1 MEKTKYKMNKSKIKL
16 LTFILLVLVSNSV
29 LAEAYFDISDDN
41 IKIETNF
48 IGKEV
53 IIFGILNDD
62 QDTILTIKGPEKNAV
77 IQKKERILGFWFNT
91 KQITYNQIPSIFF
104 IASSNNIEDILPAS
118 TIIKEELS
126 FNYLLENKTSQRNF
140 ISDVSL
146 DTWKDNFV
154 RIKKSK
160 NLFKEYSVENIDNKL
175 FQTRI
180 FFPAKSIPGE
190 YKVNVY
196 QIEDNLILN
205 NKEKIITLKKSGIGS
220 QIYNFAHKNA
230 AAYGLFAIIF
240 AVLSGFIA
248 ATLFRRS

>member
-1 MEKTKYKMNKSKIKL
+1 MNKRKIKL
-16 LTFILLVLVSNSV
+16 TAFILLFLFSNAV
-29 LAEAYFDISDDN
+29 VAEAYFDISENN

-62 QDTILTIKGPEKNAV
+62 QETIMTIKGPEKNAL

-91 KQITYNQIPSIFF
+91 KKITYNQIPSIFF
-104 IASSNNIEDILPAS
+104 IASSNEIEDILPTS

-126 FNYLLENKTSQRNF
+126 FDYLLENKTSQRNF
-140 ISDVSL
+140 ISDISL
-146 DTWKDNFV
+146 DTWKSNFV
-154 RIKKSK
+154 RIKKNK
-160 NLFKEYSVENIDNKL
+160 NLFKEYEIENIDNKL

-196 QIEDNLILN
+196 QIKDNLILN
-205 NKEKIITLKKSGIGS
+205 NKEKVITLKKSGIGN
-220 QIYNFAHKNA
+220 QIYNFAHNNA

-240 AVLSGFIA
+240 AVLSGFLA

>member
-1 MEKTKYKMNKSKIKL
+1 MNKNKIKFA
-16 LTFILLVLVSNSV
+16 TFIIVVFISNIV
-29 LAEAYFDISDDN
+29 LAEAYFDISEEN

-62 QDTILTIKGPEKNAV
+62 QDTIITIKGPEKNAV

-91 KQITYNQIPSIFF
+91 KKIIYNNIPSIFF
-104 IASSNNIEDILPAS
+104 IASSNDIEDILPTS
-118 TIIKEELS
+118 SIIKEELS
-126 FNYLLENKTSQRNF
+126 FKYLLENKTSKRNF
-140 ISDVSL
+140 ISDISL
-146 DTWKDNFV
+146 ETWKDNFV

-160 NLFKEYSVENIDNKL
+160 NLFKEYNIEKIDNKL
-175 FQTRI
+175 FQTRV
-180 FFPAKSIPGE
+180 FFPTKSIPGE

-196 QIEDNLILN
+196 QIKNNLILN

-220 QIYNFAHKNA
+220 QIYNFAHMNA

-240 AVLSGFIA
+240 AILSGFLA
-248 ATLFRRS
+248 ATLFRRY

>member
-1 MEKTKYKMNKSKIKL
+1 MNKSKIKL
-16 LTFILLVLVSNSV
+16 ITFILLILISNSV

-53 IIFGILNDD
+53 IIFGILNDN

-91 KQITYNQIPSIFF
+91 KKIKYNQIPTIFF

-146 DTWKDNFV
+146 NTWKDNFV

-160 NLFKEYSVENIDNKL
+160 NLFKEYKIEKIDNKL

-180 FFPAKSIPGE
+180 FFPAKSIPGD

-196 QIEDNLILN
+196 QIKDNLIIN
-205 NKEKIITLKKSGIGS
+205 NKEKVITLKKSGIGN

-240 AVLSGFIA
+240 AVLSGFLA

>member
-1 MEKTKYKMNKSKIKL
+1 MNKRKIKL
-16 LTFILLVLVSNSV
+16 TAFILLFLFSNAV
-29 LAEAYFDISDDN
+29 VAEAYFDISENN

-62 QDTILTIKGPEKNAV
+62 QETIMTIKGPEKNAL

-91 KQITYNQIPSIFF
+91 KKITYNQIPSIFF
-104 IASSNNIEDILPAS
+104 IASSNEIEDILPTS

-126 FNYLLENKTSQRNF
+126 FDYLLENKTSQRNF
-140 ISDVSL
+140 ISDISL
-146 DTWKDNFV
+146 DTWKSNFV

-160 NLFKEYSVENIDNKL
+160 NLFKEYEIENIDNKL

-180 FFPAKSIPGE
+180 FFPAKSIPGN

-196 QIEDNLILN
+196 QIKDNLILN
-205 NKEKIITLKKSGIGS
+205 NKEKIINLKKSGIGN

-240 AVLSGFIA
+240 AVLSGFLA

>member
-1 MEKTKYKMNKSKIKL
+1 MNKRKIKL
-16 LTFILLVLVSNSV
+16 TAFIFLFLFSNAV
-29 LAEAYFDISDDN
+29 VAEAYFDISENN

-62 QDTILTIKGPEKNAV
+62 QETIMTIKGPEKNAL

-91 KQITYNQIPSIFF
+91 KKITYNQIPSIFF
-104 IASSNNIEDILPAS
+104 IASSNEIEDILPTS

-126 FNYLLENKTSQRNF
+126 FDYLLENKTSQRNF
-140 ISDVSL
+140 ISDISL
-146 DTWKDNFV
+146 DTWKSNFV
-154 RIKKSK
+154 RIKKNK
-160 NLFKEYSVENIDNKL
+160 NLFKEYEIENIDNKL

-190 YKVNVY
+190 YTVNVY
-196 QIEDNLILN
+196 QIKDNLILN
-205 NKEKIITLKKSGIGS
+205 SKEKVITLKKSGIGN

-240 AVLSGFIA
+240 AVLSGFLA

>member
-1 MEKTKYKMNKSKIKL
+1 MNKRKIKL
-16 LTFILLVLVSNSV
+16 TAFILLFLFSNSV
-29 LAEAYFDISDDN
+29 VAEAYFDISENN

-53 IIFGILNDD
+53 IIFGILNDN
-62 QDTILTIKGPEKNAV
+62 QETIMTIKGPEKNAL

-91 KQITYNQIPSIFF
+91 KKITYNQIPSIFF
-104 IASSNNIEDILPAS
+104 IASSNEIEDILPTS

-126 FNYLLENKTSQRNF
+126 FDYLLENKTSQRNF
-140 ISDVSL
+140 ISDISL

-154 RIKKSK
+154 RIKKNK
-160 NLFKEYSVENIDNKL
+160 NLFKEYDIEKIDNKL

-196 QIEDNLILN
+196 QIKNNLILN
-205 NKEKIITLKKSGIGS
+205 NKEKIITLKKSGVGS
-220 QIYNFAHKNA
+220 QIYHFAHKNA
-230 AAYGLFAIIF
+230 AAYGLFTIIF
-240 AVLSGFIA
+240 AIISGFLA

>member
-1 MEKTKYKMNKSKIKL
+1 MK
-16 LTFILLVLVSNSV
+16 ILLFLFSNSV
-29 LAEAYFDISDDN
+29 VAEAYFDISENN

-62 QDTILTIKGPEKNAV
+62 HETIMTIKGPEKNAL

-91 KQITYNQIPSIFF
+91 KKITYNQIPSIFF
-104 IASSNNIEDILPAS
+104 IASSKKIEDILPTS

-126 FNYLLENKTSQRNF
+126 FDYLLENKTSQRNF
-140 ISDVSL
+140 ISDISL

-154 RIKKSK
+154 RIKKNK
-160 NLFKEYSVENIDNKL
+160 NLFKEYDIEKIDNKL

-196 QIEDNLILN
+196 QIKNNLILN
-205 NKEKIITLKKSGIGS
+205 NKEKIITLKKSGFGS

-240 AVLSGFIA
+240 AIMSGFLA

>member
-1 MEKTKYKMNKSKIKL
+1 MNKKIIKL
-16 LTFILLVLVSNSV
+16 ITLILLVLIPNVI
-29 LAEAYFDISDDN
+29 LAEAYFDISEDN

-48 IGKEV
+48 TGKEV
-53 IIFGILNDD
+53 IIFGILNDG
-62 QDTILTIKGPEKNAV
+62 QETIMTIKGPQKNAV

-91 KQITYNQIPSIFF
+91 KQITYNEIPSVFF
-104 IASSNNIEDILPAS
+104 IASSKNIEDILPAS

-146 DTWKDNFV
+146 DNWKDNFV
-154 RIKKSK
+154 RINKNK
-160 NLFKEYSVENIDNKL
+160 NLFKKYNVEKIDNKL

-196 QIEDNLILN
+196 QIQNNLILN
-205 NKEKIITLKKSGIGS
+205 NKEKIITLKKSGVGS
-220 QIYNFAHKNA
+220 QIYNFAHNNA

-240 AVLSGFIA
+240 AIMSGFLA

>member
-1 MEKTKYKMNKSKIKL
+1 MKKKIIKL
-16 LTFILLVLVSNSV
+16 LTLILLVLTSNAI
-29 LAEAYFDISDDN
+29 LAEAYFDISEDN

-62 QDTILTIKGPEKNAV
+62 QETIMTIKGPQKNAV

-91 KQITYNQIPSIFF
+91 KQIIYNQIPSIFF
-104 IASSNNIEDILPAS
+104 IASSKNIEDILPAS

-126 FNYLLENKTSQRNF
+126 FKYLLENKTSQRNF

-146 DTWKDNFV
+146 ENWKDNFI
-154 RIKKSK
+154 RINKNK
-160 NLFKEYSVENIDNKL
+160 NLFKEYNVEKIDNKL

-196 QIEDNLILN
+196 QIKNNLILN
-205 NKEKIITLKKSGIGS
+205 NKEKIITLKKSGVGN
-220 QIYNFAHKNA
+220 QIYNFANNNA
-230 AAYGLFAIIF
+230 AAYGLFVIIF
-240 AVLSGFIA
+240 AIMSGFLA

>member
-1 MEKTKYKMNKSKIKL
+1 MNKSKIKL
-16 LTFILLVLVSNSV
+16 IAFILSILFSNIV
-29 LAEAYFDISDDN
+29 LAEAYFDISENN

-53 IIFGILNDD
+53 IIFGILNND
-62 QDTILTIKGPEKNAV
+62 QETILTIKGPEKNAV

-91 KQITYNQIPSIFF
+91 KQVTYNQIPSIFF
-104 IASSNNIEDILPAS
+104 IASSNEIEDILPTS

-126 FNYLLENKTSQRNF
+126 FDYLLENKTSKRNF
-140 ISDVSL
+140 ISDISL

-154 RIKKSK
+154 RIKKNK
-160 NLFKEYSVENIDNKL
+160 NLFKEYKIENIDNKL

-196 QIEDNLILN
+196 QIKNNLILN
-205 NKEKIITLKKSGIGS
+205 NKEKVITLKKSGIGN

-230 AAYGLFAIIF
+230 AAYGLFAIVF
-240 AVLSGFIA
+240 AVLSGFLA

>member
-1 MEKTKYKMNKSKIKL
+1 MEKIKYKMNKSKIKL
-16 LTFILLVLVSNSV
+16 ITFILLILISNSV

-62 QDTILTIKGPEKNAV
+62 QDTILTIKGPERNAV

-146 DTWKDNFV
+146 DIWKDNFV

-160 NLFKEYSVENIDNKL
+160 NLFKEYNVENIDNKL

-196 QIEDNLILN
+196 QIENNLILN

-240 AVLSGFIA
+240 AVLSGFLA

>member
-1 MEKTKYKMNKSKIKL
+1 MNKSKIKL
-16 LTFILLVLVSNSV
+16 TAFILLVLFSNTV
-29 LAEAYFDISDDN
+29 LAEAYFDISENN

-53 IIFGILNDD
+53 IIFGILNND
-62 QDTILTIKGPEKNAV
+62 QETILTIKGPEKNAV

-104 IASSNNIEDILPAS
+104 IASSNEIKDILPTS

-140 ISDVSL
+140 ISDISL
-146 DTWKDNFV
+146 DTWKNNFV
-154 RIKKSK
+154 RIKKNK
-160 NLFKEYSVENIDNKL
+160 NLFKEYNIEKIDNKL

-196 QIEDNLILN
+196 QIKNNLILN
-205 NKEKIITLKKSGIGS
+205 NKEKIITLKKSGVGS

-240 AVLSGFIA
+240 AVLSGFLA

>member
-1 MEKTKYKMNKSKIKL
+1 MNKDKIKL
-16 LTFILLVLVSNSV
+16 TAFILLVLFSNTA
-29 LAEAYFDISDDN
+29 LAEAYFDISENN

-62 QDTILTIKGPEKNAV
+62 QETIMTIKGPEKNAV

-91 KQITYNQIPSIFF
+91 KKIIYNEIPSIFF
-104 IASSNNIEDILPAS
+104 IASSNNIKDILPAS
-118 TIIKEELS
+118 SIIKNELS

-140 ISDVSL
+140 ISGVSL
-146 DTWKDNFV
+146 EAWKNNFV

-160 NLFKEYSVENIDNKL
+160 NLFKEYSIEKIDNKL
-175 FQTRI
+175 FQTRV

-196 QIEDNLILN
+196 QIKNNLILN
-205 NKEKIITLKKSGIGS
+205 NKEKIITLKKSGIGNH
-220 QIYNFAHKNA
+220 IYNFAHNNA

-240 AVLSGFIA
+240 AILSGFLA
-248 ATLFRRS
+248 ATLFRRY

>member
-1 MEKTKYKMNKSKIKL
+1 MNKRKIKL
-16 LTFILLVLVSNSV
+16 TAFILLFLFSNAV
-29 LAEAYFDISDDN
+29 VAEAYFDISENN

-62 QDTILTIKGPEKNAV
+62 QETIMTIKGPEKNAL

-91 KQITYNQIPSIFF
+91 KKITYNQIPSIFF
-104 IASSNNIEDILPAS
+104 IASSNEIEDILPTS

-126 FNYLLENKTSQRNF
+126 FDYLLENKTSQRNF
-140 ISDVSL
+140 ISDISL
-146 DTWKDNFV
+146 DTWMSNFV
-154 RIKKSK
+154 RIKKNK
-160 NLFKEYSVENIDNKL
+160 NLFKEYEIENIDNKL

-196 QIEDNLILN
+196 QIKDNLILN
-205 NKEKIITLKKSGIGS
+205 KKEKVITLKKSGIGN

-240 AVLSGFIA
+240 AVLSGFLA

>member
-1 MEKTKYKMNKSKIKL
+1 MNKRKIKL
-16 LTFILLVLVSNSV
+16 TAFILLFLFSNAV
-29 LAEAYFDISDDN
+29 VAEAYFDISENN

-62 QDTILTIKGPEKNAV
+62 QETIMTIKGPEKNAL

-91 KQITYNQIPSIFF
+91 KKITYNQIPSIFF
-104 IASSNNIEDILPAS
+104 IASSNEIEDILPTS

-126 FNYLLENKTSQRNF
+126 FDYLLENKTSQRNF
-140 ISDVSL
+140 ISDISL
-146 DTWKDNFV
+146 DTWKSNFV
-154 RIKKSK
+154 RIKKNK
-160 NLFKEYSVENIDNKL
+160 NLFKEYEIENIDNKL

-196 QIEDNLILN
+196 QIKDNLIIN
-205 NKEKIITLKKSGIGS
+205 NKEKVIILKKSGIGN

-240 AVLSGFIA
+240 AVLSGFLA

>member
-1 MEKTKYKMNKSKIKL
+1 MNKNKIKFA
-16 LTFILLVLVSNSV
+16 TFIIVVFISNIV
-29 LAEAYFDISDDN
+29 LAEAYFDISEEN

-62 QDTILTIKGPEKNAV
+62 QDTIITIKGPEKNAV

-91 KQITYNQIPSIFF
+91 KKIIYNKIPSIFF
-104 IASSNNIEDILPAS
+104 IASSNDIEDILPTS
-118 TIIKEELS
+118 SIIKEELS
-126 FNYLLENKTSQRNF
+126 FKYLLENKTSKRNF
-140 ISDVSL
+140 ISDISL
-146 DTWKDNFV
+146 ETWKDNFV

-160 NLFKEYSVENIDNKL
+160 NLFKEYNIEKIDNKL
-175 FQTRI
+175 FQTRV
-180 FFPAKSIPGE
+180 FFPTKSIPGE

-196 QIEDNLILN
+196 QIKNNLILN

-220 QIYNFAHKNA
+220 QIYNFAHMNA

-240 AVLSGFIA
+240 AILSGFLA
-248 ATLFRRS
+248 ATLFRRY

>member
-1 MEKTKYKMNKSKIKL
+1 MNKKIIKL
-16 LTFILLVLVSNSV
+16 ITFILLVLIPNAI
-29 LAEAYFDISDDN
+29 LAEAYFDISEDN

-53 IIFGILNDD
+53 IIFGILNDG
-62 QDTILTIKGPEKNAV
+62 QETIMTIKGPQKNAV

-91 KQITYNQIPSIFF
+91 KQITYNEIPSVFF
-104 IASSNNIEDILPAS
+104 IASSKNIEDILPAS

-146 DTWKDNFV
+146 ENWRDNFV
-154 RIKKSK
+154 RINKNK
-160 NLFKEYSVENIDNKL
+160 NLFKKYNVEKIDNKL

-196 QIEDNLILN
+196 QIKNNLILN
-205 NKEKIITLKKSGIGS
+205 NKEKIITLKKSGVGS
-220 QIYNFAHKNA
+220 QIYNFAHNNA

-240 AVLSGFIA
+240 AIMSGFLA

>member
-1 MEKTKYKMNKSKIKL
+1 MNKKIIKL
-16 LTFILLVLVSNSV
+16 ITFILLVLIPNAI
-29 LAEAYFDISDDN
+29 LAEAYFDISEDN

-48 IGKEV
+48 TGKEV
-53 IIFGILNDD
+53 IIFGILNDG
-62 QDTILTIKGPEKNAV
+62 QETIMTIKGPQKNAV

-91 KQITYNQIPSIFF
+91 KQITYNEIPSVFF
-104 IASSNNIEDILPAS
+104 IASSKNIEDILPAS

-146 DTWKDNFV
+146 ENWRDNFV
-154 RIKKSK
+154 RINKNK
-160 NLFKEYSVENIDNKL
+160 NLFKKYNVEKIDNKL

-196 QIEDNLILN
+196 QIKNNLILN

-220 QIYNFAHKNA
+220 QIYNFAHMNA

-240 AVLSGFIA
+240 AILSGFLA
-248 ATLFRRS
+248 ATLFRRY

>member
-1 MEKTKYKMNKSKIKL
+1 MNKSKIKL
-16 LTFILLVLVSNSV
+16 ITFILLILISNSV

-62 QDTILTIKGPEKNAV
+62 QDTILTIKGPERNAV

-140 ISDVSL
+140 ISGVSL
-146 DTWKDNFV
+146 NTWIDNFV

-160 NLFKEYSVENIDNKL
+160 NLFKEYNVDNIDNKL

-196 QIEDNLILN
+196 QIENNLILN

-240 AVLSGFIA
+240 AVLSGFLA

>member
-1 MEKTKYKMNKSKIKL
+1 MFIKTFQIVFFIIIFFTKI
-16 LTFILLVLVSNSV
+16 IS
-29 LAEAYFDISDDN
+29 AEAYFDLSENN

-48 IGKEV
+48 NGKEI

-62 QDTILTIKGPEKNAV
+62 QETLITIKGPEKNAV

-104 IASSNNIEDILPAS
+104 IASSANIKDILPTS

-126 FNYLLENKTSQRNF
+126 FDYLLENKLSQRNF
-140 ISDVSL
+140 ISNASL
-146 DTWKDNFV
+146 DSWKNNFV
-154 RIKKSK
+154 RIKKDKS
-160 NLFKEYSVENIDNKL
+160 LFKEYKVEKIENKL

-196 QIEDNLILN
+196 QIKNNIVLN
-205 NKEKIITLKKSGIGS
+205 KKEKIITLAKSGVGS
-220 QIYNFAHKNA
+220 QIYHFAHNNA
-230 AAYGLFAIIF
+230 VAYGLFVIIF
-240 AVLSGFIA
+240 AVLSGFLA

>member
-1 MEKTKYKMNKSKIKL
+1 MNKRKIKL
-16 LTFILLVLVSNSV
+16 TAFILLFLFSNAV
-29 LAEAYFDISDDN
+29 VAEAYFDISENN

-62 QDTILTIKGPEKNAV
+62 QETIMTIKGPEKNAL

-91 KQITYNQIPSIFF
+91 KKITYNQIPSIFF
-104 IASSNNIEDILPAS
+104 IASSNEIEDILPTS

-126 FNYLLENKTSQRNF
+126 FDYLLENKTSQRNF
-140 ISDVSL
+140 ISDISL
-146 DTWKDNFV
+146 DTWKSNFV
-154 RIKKSK
+154 RIKKNK
-160 NLFKEYSVENIDNKL
+160 NLFKEYEIENIDNKL

-196 QIEDNLILN
+196 QIKDNLILN
-205 NKEKIITLKKSGIGS
+205 NKEKVITLKKSGLGN

-240 AVLSGFIA
+240 AVLSGFLA

>member
-1 MEKTKYKMNKSKIKL
+1 MNKRIVKL
-16 LTFILLVLVSNSV
+16 TTFILLFLFSNAV
-29 LAEAYFDISDDN
+29 AAEAYFDISENN

-53 IIFGILNDD
+53 IIFGILNDN
-62 QDTILTIKGPEKNAV
+62 QETIMTIKGPEKNAV

-104 IASSNNIEDILPAS
+104 IASSKNIEDILPAS
-118 TIIKEELS
+118 TLIKEELS
-126 FNYLLENKTSQRNF
+126 FEYLLENKISQRNF

-146 DTWKDNFV
+146 ETWKKNFV
-154 RIKKSK
+154 RIKKNK
-160 NLFKEYSVENIDNKL
+160 DLFKEYNIEKIDNKL

-196 QIEDNLILN
+196 QIKNNIILN
-205 NKEKIITLKKSGIGS
+205 NKEKIITLKKSGVGS
-220 QIYNFAHKNA
+220 QIYKFAHNNA
-230 AAYGLFAIIF
+230 AAYGLFTIIF
-240 AVLSGFIA
+240 AILSGFLA

>member
-1 MEKTKYKMNKSKIKL
+1 MNKRNIKL
-16 LTFILLVLVSNSV
+16 TAFILLFLFSNAV
-29 LAEAYFDISDDN
+29 VAEAYFDISENN

-62 QDTILTIKGPEKNAV
+62 QETIMTIKGPEKNAL

-91 KQITYNQIPSIFF
+91 KKITYNQIPSIFF
-104 IASSNNIEDILPAS
+104 IASSNEIKDILPTS

-126 FNYLLENKTSQRNF
+126 FDYLLENKTSQRNF
-140 ISDVSL
+140 ISDISL
-146 DTWKDNFV
+146 DTWMSNFV
-154 RIKKSK
+154 RIKKNK
-160 NLFKEYSVENIDNKL
+160 DLFKEYEIENIDNKL

-196 QIEDNLILN
+196 QIKDNLILN
-205 NKEKIITLKKSGIGS
+205 NKEKVITLKKSGIGN

-240 AVLSGFIA
+240 AVLSGFLA

>member
-1 MEKTKYKMNKSKIKL
+1 MNKRKIKL
-16 LTFILLVLVSNSV
+16 TAFILLFLFSNSV
-29 LAEAYFDISDDN
+29 VAEAYFDISENN

-48 IGKEV
+48 TGKEV

-62 QDTILTIKGPEKNAV
+62 QETIMTIKGPEKNAV

-91 KQITYNQIPSIFF
+91 KKITYNQIPSIFF
-104 IASSNNIEDILPAS
+104 IASSNEIEDILPTS

-140 ISDVSL
+140 ISDISL
-146 DTWKDNFV
+146 ETWKSNFV
-154 RIKKSK
+154 RIKKNK
-160 NLFKEYSVENIDNKL
+160 NLFKEYEIENIDNKL

-196 QIEDNLILN
+196 QIKNNLILN
-205 NKEKIITLKKSGIGS
+205 NKEKIITLKKSGVGS

-240 AVLSGFIA
+240 AVLSGFLA

>member
-1 MEKTKYKMNKSKIKL
+1 MNKKIIKL
-16 LTFILLVLVSNSV
+16 ITLILLVLIPNAI
-29 LAEAYFDISDDN
+29 LAEAYFDISEDN

-48 IGKEV
+48 TGKEV
-53 IIFGILNDD
+53 IIFGILNDG
-62 QDTILTIKGPEKNAV
+62 QETIMTIKGPQKNAV

-91 KQITYNQIPSIFF
+91 KQITYNEIPSVFF
-104 IASSNNIEDILPAS
+104 IASSKNIEDILPAS

-146 DTWKDNFV
+146 DNWKDNFV
-154 RIKKSK
+154 RINKNK
-160 NLFKEYSVENIDNKL
+160 NLFKKYNVEKIDNKL

-196 QIEDNLILN
+196 QIKNNLILN
-205 NKEKIITLKKSGIGS
+205 NKEKIITLKKSGVGS
-220 QIYNFAHKNA
+220 QIYNFAHNNA

-240 AVLSGFIA
+240 AIMSGFLA

>member
-1 MEKTKYKMNKSKIKL
+1 MNKRKIKL
-16 LTFILLVLVSNSV
+16 TTFILLFLFSNAV
-29 LAEAYFDISDDN
+29 VAEAYFDISENN

-62 QDTILTIKGPEKNAV
+62 QETIMTIKGPEKNAL

-91 KQITYNQIPSIFF
+91 KKITYNQIPSIFF
-104 IASSNNIEDILPAS
+104 IASSNEIEDILPTS

-126 FNYLLENKTSQRNF
+126 FDYLLENKTSQRNF
-140 ISDVSL
+140 ISDISL
-146 DTWKDNFV
+146 DTWKSNFV
-154 RIKKSK
+154 RIKKNK
-160 NLFKEYSVENIDNKL
+160 NLFKEYEIEKIDNKL

-196 QIEDNLILN
+196 QIKDNLILN
-205 NKEKIITLKKSGIGS
+205 NKEKVITLKKSGIGN

-240 AVLSGFIA
+240 AVLSGFLA

>member
-1 MEKTKYKMNKSKIKL
+1 MNKRKIKL
-16 LTFILLVLVSNSV
+16 TAFILLFLFSNAV
-29 LAEAYFDISDDN
+29 VAEAYFDISENN

-62 QDTILTIKGPEKNAV
+62 QETIMTIKGPEKNAL

-91 KQITYNQIPSIFF
+91 KKITYNQIPSIFF
-104 IASSNNIEDILPAS
+104 IASSNEIEDILPTS

-126 FNYLLENKTSQRNF
+126 FDYLLENKTSQRNF
-140 ISDVSL
+140 ISDISL
-146 DTWKDNFV
+146 DTWKSNFV
-154 RIKKSK
+154 RIKKNK
-160 NLFKEYSVENIDNKL
+160 NLFKEYEIENIDNKL

-180 FFPAKSIPGE
+180 FFPSKSIPGE

-196 QIEDNLILN
+196 QIKDNLILN
-205 NKEKIITLKKSGIGS
+205 NKEKVITLKKSGIGN

-240 AVLSGFIA
+240 AVLSGFLA

>member
-1 MEKTKYKMNKSKIKL
+1 MNKRKIKL
-16 LTFILLVLVSNSV
+16 TAFILLFLFSNAV
-29 LAEAYFDISDDN
+29 VAEAYFDISENN

-62 QDTILTIKGPEKNAV
+62 QETIMTIKGPEKNAL

-91 KQITYNQIPSIFF
+91 KKITYNQIPSIFF
-104 IASSNNIEDILPAS
+104 IASSNEIEDILPTS

-126 FNYLLENKTSQRNF
+126 FDYLLENKTSQRNF
-140 ISDVSL
+140 ISDISL
-146 DTWKDNFV
+146 DTWKSNFV
-154 RIKKSK
+154 RIKKNK
-160 NLFKEYSVENIDNKL
+160 NLFKEYEIENIDNKL

-196 QIEDNLILN
+196 QIKDNLILN
-205 NKEKIITLKKSGIGS
+205 NKEKVITLKKSGIGN

-240 AVLSGFIA
+240 AVLSGFLA

>member
-1 MEKTKYKMNKSKIKL
+1 MNKRKIKL
-16 LTFILLVLVSNSV
+16 TAIILLFLFSNAV
-29 LAEAYFDISDDN
+29 VGETYFDISENN

-62 QDTILTIKGPEKNAV
+62 QETIMTIKGPEKNAL

-91 KQITYNQIPSIFF
+91 KKITYNQIPSIFF
-104 IASSNNIEDILPAS
+104 IASSNEIEDILPTS

-126 FNYLLENKTSQRNF
+126 FDYLLENKTSQRNF
-140 ISDVSL
+140 ISDISL
-146 DTWKDNFV
+146 DTWKSNFV
-154 RIKKSK
+154 RIKKNK
-160 NLFKEYSVENIDNKL
+160 NLFKEYEIENIDNKL

-180 FFPAKSIPGE
+180 FFPTKSIPGE

-196 QIEDNLILN
+196 QIKDNLILN
-205 NKEKIITLKKSGIGS
+205 NKEKVITLKKSGIGDH
-220 QIYNFAHKNA
+220 IYNFAHKNA

-240 AVLSGFIA
+240 AVLSGFLA

>member
-1 MEKTKYKMNKSKIKL
+1 MNKKIIKL
-16 LTFILLVLVSNSV
+16 ITLILLVLTPKYI
-29 LAEAYFDISDDN
+29 LAETYFDISEDN

-48 IGKEV
+48 TGKEV
-53 IIFGILNDD
+53 IIFGILNDG
-62 QDTILTIKGPEKNAV
+62 QETIMTIKGPQKNAV

-91 KQITYNQIPSIFF
+91 KQITYNEIPSVFF
-104 IASSNNIEDILPAS
+104 IASSKNIEDILPAS

-146 DTWKDNFV
+146 ENWKDNFV
-154 RIKKSK
+154 RINKNK
-160 NLFKEYSVENIDNKL
+160 NLFKKYNVEKIDNKL

-196 QIEDNLILN
+196 QIQNNLILN
-205 NKEKIITLKKSGIGS
+205 NKEKIITLKKSGVGS
-220 QIYNFAHKNA
+220 QIYNFAHNNA

-240 AVLSGFIA
+240 AIMSGFLA

>member
-1 MEKTKYKMNKSKIKL
+1 MNKGIIKL
-16 LTFILLVLVSNSV
+16 TAFILLVLFSNTV
-29 LAEAYFDISDDN
+29 LAEAYFDISENN

-62 QDTILTIKGPEKNAV
+62 QETIMTIKGPEKNAV

-91 KQITYNQIPSIFF
+91 KKIIYNEIPSIFF
-104 IASSNNIEDILPAS
+104 IASSNNIKDILPTS
-118 TIIKEELS
+118 SIIKNELS

-146 DTWKDNFV
+146 DAWKNNFV

-160 NLFKEYSVENIDNKL
+160 NLFKEYNIEKIDNKL
-175 FQTRI
+175 FQTRV

-196 QIEDNLILN
+196 QIKNNLILN
-205 NKEKIITLKKSGIGS
+205 NKEKIITLKKSGIGNH
-220 QIYNFAHKNA
+220 IYNFAHNNA

-240 AVLSGFIA
+240 AILSGFLA
-248 ATLFRRS
+248 ATLFRRY